1 MGLTIN
7 NLING
12 VLAPTTHNLMHGLI
26 LATSYSFGILMI
38 NVLRQNYE
46 LDNSLLF
53 VEIWSALS
61 SLIYGKIFAL
71 NTKSVI
77 E

>member
-1 MGLTIN
+1 MGLTID

-12 VLAPTTHNLMHGLI
+12 VLAPTTHDLMYGLL

-53 VEIWSALS
+53 VEIRSALS